1 MEQESIKQSTVIKDF
16 LEKGVVAKQYLDVV
30 RVMICVIDPAG
41 IVLSINKRGFDILGY
56 PEEAVLGVNWIDNF
70 VTKEH
75 QEKVREVVAQ
85 LAVGNIA
92 PFQYYENDIIDAQ
105 GIVHN
110 IAFHNEV
117 LRDDGGLVVGILF
130 AGEDITHHKKLEKK
144 LSEQANI
151 LEAIGEHL
159 PIGYAVNTIS
169 DGKIV
174 VMNKK
179 FEDIYGWPLSV
190 ISNVDLFFENVY
202 PDPEFRKKIS
212 EQVRADMMSAD
223 PRRMIW
229 EHIPIT
235 RQSGETAIITAQNI
249 PLYENN
255 LMISTVWD
263 VTRQVHIEK
272 ALRES
277 EQLKRSILDNLT
289 ELVFVKDNDGRFVAA
304 NEAFLV
310 FTGRTLEG
318 LVGKNDFDLFD
329 KENAGKYIR
338 DDKEV
343 METRKNKAINETSVN
358 AAGEVVQCETTKVPF
373 LINGEVNGIIGV
385 VRIVSSLSK

>member
-30 RVMICVIDPAG
+30 RGMICVIGPAG

>member
-277 EQLKRSILDNLT
+277 
-289 ELVFVKDNDGRFVAA
+289 
-304 NEAFLV
+304 
-310 FTGRTLEG
+310 
-318 LVGKNDFDLFD
+318 
-329 KENAGKYIR
+329 
-338 DDKEV
+338 
-343 METRKNKAINETSVN
+343 
-358 AAGEVVQCETTKVPF
+358 
-373 LINGEVNGIIGV
+373 
-385 VRIVSSLSK
+385 